1 MGFPPPPQPSC
12 RGGITAL
19 EQMDTVVLYPG
30 ICSGEQQPSL
40 AFSYCLLTFGL
51 EFKLR

>member
-30 ICSGEQQPSL
+30 IYSGEQQPSL